1 MTENGGQGR
10 GSSARV
16 RWACNNRRRDA
27 SSDAGDWRVPTPSG
41 DRTSL
46 DAFRAGRELRARS
59 SPHGGNARFLRANVY
74 DLPEDLAGRFDLALI
89 TIGVLN
95 WMPDLTRF
103 LSVVSSLLDSG
114 GRLVVYETHPVLDM
128 FDTHTDTPYLPVY
141 SYFRTEPFISDDEIV
156 YDGSAIAKAPP
167 SYWYFHT
174 MGDIVTGCVKAGLQ
188 ISELVEYPHSNRETD
203 YDIYENQHAQL
214 PMCYT
219 LTATRT

>member
-1 MTENGGQGR
+1 MT
-10 GSSARV
+10 
-16 RWACNNRRRDA
+16 C
-27 SSDAGDWRVPTPSG
+27 
-41 DRTSL
+41 
-46 DAFRAGRELRARS
+46 
-59 SPHGGNARFLRANVY
+59 
-74 DLPEDLAGRFDLALI
+74 PEDLAGRFDLALI

-156 YDGSAIAKAPP
+156 YDGSAHRQGAAFLLVFPHHGRHRHRLREG
-167 SYWYFHT
+167 WVADF
-174 MGDIVTGCVKAGLQ
+174 GTGGIPALQ
-188 ISELVEYPHSNRETD
+188 PRNRD